1 MPTYLSKVGLE
12 TLNTE
17 LRQRKTVVRA
27 EIADRI
33 ASAKE
38 LGDLSENF
46 EYHEAKESQAQN
58 EMRILE
64 LENMVKDTVMVEQQ
78 SGGNTIELGT
88 TFVVETEGGERK
100 FEIVGSNESDPVG
113 GKISN
118 ESPLGQAFIGRGK
131 GEVVEVSVP
140 SGTMTYKILSIQ

>member
-113 GKISN
+113 GKI
-118 ESPLGQAFIGRGK
+118 
-131 GEVVEVSVP
+131 
-140 SGTMTYKILSIQ
+140 

>member
-1 MPTYLSKVGLE
+1 MPTYLSKEGLE
-12 TLNTE
+12 TLKTE
-17 LRQRKTVVRA
+17 LQQRKTTTRF

-46 EYHEAKESQAQN
+46 EYHEAKEAQAQN
-58 EMRILE
+58 EMRILD

-78 SGGNTIELGT
+78 SGGNVIELGT
-88 TFVVETEGGERK
+88 TFMISVGGKERK
-100 FEIVGSNESDPVG
+100 FEIVGSNEADPIT

-118 ESPLGQAFIGRGK
+118 ESPLGQAFIGRGE

-140 SGTMTYKILSIQ
+140 SGTMTYKIISIQ